1 MTLWHFV
8 VVDCHRNHTHYLFL
22 SHLFGRL
29 AVQFLHPLDLVQ
41 HYLEK
46 DSPVAR
52 LMRLER
58 IAEHEGEGHVKK
70 EVIALTR
77 IIVFHLLDDADR
89 YIDR

>member
-1 MTLWHFV
+1 
-8 VVDCHRNHTHYLFL
+8 
-22 SHLFGRL
+22 
-29 AVQFLHPLDLVQ
+29 
-41 HYLEK
+41 
-46 DSPVAR
+46 
-52 LMRLER
+52 MRLER